1 MARRIDLAEF
11 VTSATSARDLP
22 RDGRPEVAMVGRSN
36 VGKST
41 LINALVRKDIAR
53 TSATPGKTRLVNIYR
68 VQQLPGDPFYVVDL
82 PGYGHA
88 SGGAKAREEFAGL
101 IGGYFEARMPNAA
114 SGFSRTSPSPA
125 EAAFPED
132 GVRQSAAGQGF
143 SPAQSPLAGCILA
156 IDARHPGLSSDVEA
170 LRWLS
175 TVDAPSLLVATK
187 ADKLSQ
193 SENARLRRE
202 CEAAFGQPPLIVSA
216 LKGDGLDELWRRIR
230 DWTSA

>member
-1 MARRIDLAEF
+1 MPRRIDLAEF
-11 VTSATSARDLP
+11 VISATSPGDLP
-22 RDGRPEVAMVGRSN
+22 RDGRPEIALVGRSN

-68 VQQLPGDPFYVVDL
+68 IQQLPADPFYLVDL

-88 SGGAKAREEFAGL
+88 SGGEKAREEFGRL
-101 IGGYFEARMPNAA
+101 TGTYFEARGAGPQAEGGRRKGGTA
-114 SGFSRTSPSPA
+114 TPFALRPPPA
-125 EAAFPED
+125 GE
-132 GVRQSAAGQGF
+132 
-143 SPAQSPLAGCILA
+143 SPLAGCILTM
-156 IDARHPGLSSDVEA
+156 DARHPGLRSDVDA

-175 TVDAPSLLVATK
+175 TVDAPALLVATK

-193 SENARLRRE
+193 AEKARLRRDSE
-202 CEAAFGQPPLIVSA
+202 EAFGQPPLIVSA

-230 DWTSA
+230 EWTMVA

>member
-1 MARRIDLAEF
+1 MPRRIDRAEF
-11 VTSATSARDLP
+11 VISAVGARDLP
-22 RDGRPEVAMVGRSN
+22 RDGRPEVVMVGRSN

-53 TSATPGKTRLVNIYR
+53 TSSTPGKTRLVNVYR
-68 VQQLPGDPFYVVDL
+68 IQQLPTDPFYLVDL

-88 SGGAKAREEFAGL
+88 SGGEKAREEFSAL
-101 IGGYFEARMPNAA
+101 IGGYFEARGA
-114 SGFSRTSPSPA
+114 
-125 EAAFPED
+125 D
-132 GVRQSAAGQGF
+132 VGQG
-143 SPAQSPLAGCILA
+143 SSLAVSPLAGCILA
-156 IDARHPGLSSDVEA
+156 IDARHPGLRSDVDA

-193 SENARLRRE
+193 SEKSRLRRD

-230 DWTSA
+230 EWLRPAESQILDPES